1 MKGVMIWRGYDVSGV
16 KSISS
21 SLCKNTT
28 ITSLNLSSNIISDK
42 GAKILADLLCK
53 NTFLTHLNLNRIKL
67 VLKTNLNYSQNLLST
82 NPNRIKYLYNNQSVF
97 VREDSKFMKILPGH
111 ENLSNR
117 SSIYQLLK
125 IPDIQANFNEKID
138 FGTDYKFE
146 NPIISKSLPDSL
158 SSLREYLQTN
168 PVIEYKG
175 TLSMPF
181 ILGFTCESEYEDES
195 ENELSDNSNSTSQEI
210 INKLIKRGKLG
221 STIMISTE
229 VYLNLLINQPC
240 SKCKKIGISTYSYKI
255 RTTGLSVKITLKCRI
270 CNTSIVHSN
279 ESPKVDFSKAIA
291 GAGLVGGVNR
301 EELRTILALCGIT
314 RQSGQSQYFKKQEEF
329 FEQLKILANESA
341 QKALH
346 NALTNQRSQNN
357 FTLEVGFDFGWS
369 FAHKP
374 IDGYYVVEKPCT
386 YQNKNNKTIIVSE
399 GNYNH
404 SSQQMEHEALKAIIN
419 NITPTLEKFQM
430 LLEIGIDGDLNSNKT
445 LGEQRIVYKICAD
458 LKHKAKLIR
467 TKIAKNNKWRWLETP
482 IMDFFNRCVYDA
494 ALQVKNHQTSPPTD
508 EDFQNEAVNRIKLNY
523 TDKKTDYPKS
533 YSARHALAVLHNNYG
548 LIEVLKIT
556 HQTGNFQEFSEQD
569 LINIRK
575 IYKQR
580 EEKCQVNINQIKQR
594 NQKRAEKIIAQKNEL
609 RGFDY
614 SQNLVPYGKH
624 IKDQIKIHQ
633 FKLSFAYL
641 IPNWTTLI
649 KCEGCYSF
657 PKRFPNG
664 LCVLCGFYFKN
675 DLLSQI
681 PNELY
686 HSNLSEALLDKSS
699 SIKTNPLDTILPEV
713 FGFQNYRDQQK
724 ESIKSFLFQ
733 KDTLSIMKK
742 GSGKTLIYAVAS
754 ILFEGLT
761 VIFSPLKSLM
771 EDQLELINMKIPTA
785 VLYASSL
792 QPPNIQSQIFGE
804 LSAKMIKILLIMG
817 EKYIENIKLRSMLQN
832 LSISYKIQ
840 FVIDEAHCIVG
851 FEKFRNAWN
860 QLGRLKS
867 DFPNVLVL
875 LLTATCSQI
884 IAQKIMTSLNRITY
898 EEQVIDSS
906 IERQQQY
913 LAEGTHKI
921 LEIVTKCENDY
932 HCRQQLIY
940 NNYHWPNDKEVLR
953 ILRIVDQL
961 LKSRHSQE
969 STLKYINRDIVVDV
983 FITAKNKVF
992 SSKGLSTLD
1001 EYGKKTK
1008 KVL

>member
-1 MKGVMIWRGYDVSGV
+1 
-16 KSISS
+16 
-21 SLCKNTT
+21 
-28 ITSLNLSSNIISDK
+28 
-42 GAKILADLLCK
+42 
-53 NTFLTHLNLNRIKL
+53 
-67 VLKTNLNYSQNLLST
+67 TNLNYSQNLLST
-82 NPNRIKYLYNNQSVF
+82 NPNRIKYLCNNQSVF
-97 VREDSKFMKILPGH
+97 VREDSKFMKIFPGH
-111 ENLSNR
+111 ETLSNR
-117 SSIYQLLK
+117 KYCIFTCLGGHFFKLK
-125 IPDIQANFNEKID
+125 LDYNNDENCILYEWID

-175 TLSMPF
+175 TLSMLF
-181 ILGFTCESEYEDES
+181 ILEYNRIKLINREKRKAIELSNKLNNPKSIHQGIAIYKDGWKNINPIAVQGLGLQLKTAENNLKNVQKRLRRSHNTIMTLKQKMANQTDSSESESEYEDES
-195 ENELSDNSNSTSQEI
+195 ENKLLDNSNSTSQEI

-229 VYLNLLINQPC
+229 VYLSLLINQQC
-240 SKCKKIGISTYSYKI
+240 SKCKKIGISMYSYKI
-255 RTTGLSVKITLKCRI
+255 RTTGLSVKITLKCRT
-270 CNTSIVHSN
+270 CNTGIVHSN
-279 ESPKVDFSKAIA
+279 ESLKVDFSKAIA
-291 GAGLVGGVNR
+291 GAGLVDGVNR
-301 EELRTILALCGIT
+301 EELRTILALCGII

-329 FEQLKILANESA
+329 
-341 QKALH
+341 
-346 NALTNQRSQNN
+346 
-357 FTLEVGFDFGWS
+357 
-369 FAHKP
+369 P
-374 IDGYYVVEKPCT
+374 
-386 YQNKNNKTIIVSE
+386 
-399 GNYNH
+399 
-404 SSQQMEHEALKAIIN
+404 
-419 NITPTLEKFQM
+419 
-430 LLEIGIDGDLNSNKT
+430 
-445 LGEQRIVYKICAD
+445 
-458 LKHKAKLIR
+458 
-467 TKIAKNNKWRWLETP
+467 
-482 IMDFFNRCVYDA
+482 NR
-494 ALQVKNHQTSPPTD
+494 
-508 EDFQNEAVNRIKLNY
+508 
-523 TDKKTDYPKS
+523 
-533 YSARHALAVLHNNYG
+533 
-548 LIEVLKIT
+548 
-556 HQTGNFQEFSEQD
+556 
-569 LINIRK
+569 
-575 IYKQR
+575 
-580 EEKCQVNINQIKQR
+580 
-594 NQKRAEKIIAQKNEL
+594 
-609 RGFDY
+609 
-614 SQNLVPYGKH
+614 
-624 IKDQIKIHQ
+624 
-633 FKLSFAYL
+633 
-641 IPNWTTLI
+641 
-649 KCEGCYSF
+649 
-657 PKRFPNG
+657 

-699 SIKTNPLDTILPEV
+699 SIKTNPLDTILPE
-713 FGFQNYRDQQK
+713 R
-724 ESIKSFLFQ
+724 
-733 KDTLSIMKK
+733 
-742 GSGKTLIYAVAS
+742 
-754 ILFEGLT
+754 
-761 VIFSPLKSLM
+761 
-771 EDQLELINMKIPTA
+771 ELINMNIPTA

-884 IAQKIMTSLNRITY
+884 IAQKIMTSLNRFDFNIIRNSTSIIGKYHGSLDDITKNVNLDGWKNGSVEEQSKFKQMFYHNKLKSSYESLNSITY

-940 NNYHWPNDKEVLR
+940 NNYHWPNDSSIPECQKCNNC
-953 ILRIVDQL
+953 
-961 LKSRHSQE
+961 KCRHSQE

-1008 KVL
+1008 KQNVILKPIHSGLTTLVLVYEIIRISSNAINLATSKEWKILSKPNKK